1 MNLSRPDRLARLD
14 ALAAEYALGTL
25 PGRARRRLA
34 RVAQTDTVVA
44 SAIRGWEHRLSPLA
58 DAAPPIT
65 PSPRVWRV
73 IALRLGLEPV
83 RTPTPGPW
91 WTRLGFWRGF
101 ALASFV
107 AAVALALVTV
117 MPRPEPIAQ
126 PIVVVLAGPDAKP
139 ALIATMARDDRVMTV
154 KTVDA
159 APVPPG
165 RSLELWMLPDGAAPR
180 SLGVLPGRPR
190 QDHACRGCP
199 TRRWPACP
207 RSPSASNRRAARPAA
222 RRRDRSCI
230 PDASSVS
237 TEAGGIPCGGA

>member
-34 RVAQTDTVVA
+34 RVAQTDTVIA
-44 SAIRGWEHRLSPLA
+44 SAIRGWEQRLSPLA
-58 DAAPPIT
+58 EAAPPIT

-73 IALRLGLEPV
+73 VALRLGLEPV

-91 WTRLGFWRGF
+91 WTRLGFWRGC
-101 ALASFV
+101 AVASFV

-117 MPRPEPIAQ
+117 VPRPEPVAQ

-139 ALIATMARDDRVMTV
+139 ALIATMARDGRVMTV

-159 APVPPG
+159 TPVPPG

-180 SLGVLPGRPR
+180 SLGVLPGSGLGRITLPGSPD
-190 QDHACRGCP
+190 QALAGV
-199 TRRWPACP
+199 PALAVSLEQEGG
-207 RSPSASNRRAARPAA
+207 SPS
-222 RRRDRSCI
+222 
-230 PDASSVS
+230 
-237 TEAGGIPCGGA
+237 GAPQGPILYTGRVERFF

>member
-1 MNLSRPDRLARLD
+1 MNLSRPDRLSRLD

-83 RTPTPGPW
+83 RTPAPGPW
-91 WTRLGFWRGF
+91 WTRVGFWRGF

-107 AAVALALVTV
+107 AAVALALVTM
-117 MPRPEPIAQ
+117 MPRPEPIGQ

-139 ALIATMARDDRVMTV
+139 ALIATMAREDRVMTV
-154 KTVDA
+154 KTVGA

-165 RSLELWMLPDGAAPR
+165 RALELWMLPDGAAPR
-180 SLGVLPGRPR
+180 SLGVLPPSGLGRI
-190 QDHACRGCP
+190 
-199 TRRWPACP
+199 TLPALP
-207 RSPSASNRRAARPAA
+207 DQALAGVPALAVSLEQAGGSPS
-222 RRRDRSCI
+222 
-230 PDASSVS
+230 
-237 TEAGGIPCGGA
+237 GAPQGPILYTGRVERFY